1 MSATPRAICAPGHDD
16 AAVTFDVALILDSLP
31 KLLAGLS
38 LTLQLLLISAALGT
52 LLGVLIAAARLS
64 GAWFL
69 TWPARLHV
77 TLFRGTPLLVQIF
90 IIYYGLAQFSF
101 VRESFLWHFLREPYW
116 CAILAFALN
125 TGAYTGEI
133 FRGGVQGVDRGLSEA
148 GWALGL
154 TRWQRLRHIV
164 APIALR
170 LSLPAYGNDLI
181 SLLKGTA
188 LASTITLL
196 EITGVARNI
205 VAKTFA
211 PYEIFISA
219 AIVYLCM
226 TWAIQRLI
234 VLAERRLNRPLRKS

>member
-1 MSATPRAICAPGHDD
+1 MS
-16 AAVTFDVALILDSLP
+16 FDIDLILDSVP
-31 KLLAGLS
+31 KLLAGIG
-38 LTLQLLLISAALGT
+38 LTLQLLLLSAVVGT
-52 LLGVLIAAARLS
+52 LLGVLTCAARLS
-64 GAWFL
+64 RNRLFR
-69 TWPARLHV
+69 WPAWLYV

-90 IIYYGLAQFSF
+90 IIYYGLAQFPWL
-101 VRESFLWHFLREPYW
+101 RQSFLWTFLREPYW

-133 FRGGVQGVDRGLSEA
+133 FRGGVQGVDRGLNEA
-148 GWALGL
+148 AWALGL
-154 TRWQRLRHIV
+154 TRWQRLRHVV

-170 LSLPAYGNDLI
+170 LSLPAYGNDMI

-196 EITGVARNI
+196 DITGVARNI

-226 TWAIQRLI
+226 TWIIQRL
-234 VLAERRLNRPLRKS
+234 VALAEWRLNRPLRAA

>member
-1 MSATPRAICAPGHDD
+1 MS
-16 AAVTFDVALILDSLP
+16 FDVDLILDSVP
-31 KLLAGLS
+31 KLLAGLG
-38 LTLQLLLISAALGT
+38 LTLQLLLLSACLGT
-52 LLGVLIAAARLS
+52 LLGVLTAGARLS
-64 GAWFL
+64 HRWFL
-69 TWPARLHV
+69 AWPARIYV

-90 IIYYGLAQFSF
+90 IIYYGLAQFPA
-101 VRESFLWHFLREPYW
+101 VRESFLWTFLREPYW
-116 CAILAFALN
+116 CAVLAFALN

-133 FRGGVQGVDRGLSEA
+133 FRGGVQGVERGLGEA
-148 GWALGL
+148 AWALGL
-154 TRWQRLRHIV
+154 TRWQRLRHVV

-170 LSLPAYGNDLI
+170 LSLPAYGNDMI

-196 EITGVARNI
+196 DVTGVARNI

-226 TWAIQRLI
+226 TWVIQRLI
-234 VLAERRLNRPLRKS
+234 ALAERRLNRPLRKS

>member
-1 MSATPRAICAPGHDD
+1 MS
-16 AAVTFDVALILDSLP
+16 FDIDLILDSVP
-31 KLLAGLS
+31 KLLAGIG
-38 LTLQLLLISAALGT
+38 LTLQLLLISAAAGT
-52 LLGVLIAAARLS
+52 LLGVLTCAARLS
-64 GAWFL
+64 RNPLFR
-69 TWPARLHV
+69 WPAWVYV

-90 IIYYGLAQFSF
+90 IIYYGLAQFEWI
-101 VRESFLWHFLREPYW
+101 RQSFLWTFLREPYW
-116 CAILAFALN
+116 CAILAFSVN

-133 FRGGVQGVDRGLSEA
+133 FRGGVQGVDRGLHEA
-148 GWALGL
+148 AWALGL
-154 TRWQRLRHIV
+154 NRWRRLRHVV

-196 EITGVARNI
+196 DVTGVARNI

-219 AIVYLCM
+219 AIVYLAM
-226 TWAIQRLI
+226 TWIIQRG
-234 VLAERRLNRPLRKS
+234 LARLEWRLNRPLRAA

>member
-1 MSATPRAICAPGHDD
+1 MS
-16 AAVTFDVALILDSLP
+16 FDLALILDSLP
-31 KLLAGLS
+31 RLLDGLW
-38 LTLQLLLISAALGT
+38 LTLQLLLISAAAGT
-52 LLGVLIAAARLS
+52 LLGVLTCAARLS
-64 GAWFL
+64 GTWLLTGPAWL
-69 TWPARLHV
+69 YV

-90 IIYYGLAQFSF
+90 IIYYGLAQFPF
-101 VRESFLWHFLREPYW
+101 VRQSFLWNFLREPYW

-133 FRGGVQGVDRGLSEA
+133 FRGGVQGVDKGLGEA

-196 EITGVARNI
+196 DVTGVARNI

-219 AIVYLCM
+219 AIVYLAM
-226 TWAIQRLI
+226 TWVIQRLLA
-234 VLAERRLNRPLRKS
+234 LAERRLNRPLRRN

>member
-1 MSATPRAICAPGHDD
+1 MS
-16 AAVTFDVALILDSLP
+16 FDLALILDSVP
-31 KLLAGLS
+31 RLLDGLW
-38 LTLQLLLISAALGT
+38 LTLQLLLISAAAGT
-52 LLGVLIAAARLS
+52 LLGVLTCAARLS
-64 GAWFL
+64 GSRLL
-69 TWPARLHV
+69 TWPAWLYV

-90 IIYYGLAQFSF
+90 IIYYGLAQFPF
-101 VRESFLWHFLREPYW
+101 VRESFLWTFLREPYW

-133 FRGGVQGVDRGLSEA
+133 FRGGVQGVEKGLSEA

-154 TRWQRLRHIV
+154 SRWQRLRHIV

-196 EITGVARNI
+196 DVTGVARNI

-219 AIVYLCM
+219 AIVYLAM
-226 TWAIQRLI
+226 TWIIQRL
-234 VLAERRLNRPLRKS
+234 LALVERRLNRPLRRS

>member
-1 MSATPRAICAPGHDD
+1 MS
-16 AAVTFDVALILDSLP
+16 FDLALILDSVP
-31 KLLAGLS
+31 KLLDGIE
-38 LTLQLLLISAALGT
+38 LTLQLLLLSALFGT
-52 LLGVLIAAARLS
+52 FLGVLTCAARLS
-64 GAWFL
+64 GSPL
-69 TWPARLHV
+69 LRWPAWLYI

-90 IIYYGLAQFSF
+90 IIYYGLAQFEAI
-101 VRESFLWHFLREPYW
+101 RDSFLWTFLREPYW

-133 FRGGVQGVDRGLSEA
+133 FRGGVQGVDKGLTEA
-148 GWALGL
+148 AWALGL
-154 TRWQRLRHIV
+154 NRWHRLRYIL

-170 LSLPAYGNDLI
+170 LSLPAYGNDMI

-196 EITGVARNI
+196 DITGVARNI

-226 TWAIQRLI
+226 TWVIQRL
-234 VLAERRLNRPLRKS
+234 VAWAEWRLNRPLRAA

>member
-1 MSATPRAICAPGHDD
+1 MS
-16 AAVTFDVALILDSLP
+16 FDVDLILNSVP
-31 KLLAGLS
+31 KLLAGIG
-38 LTLQLLLISAALGT
+38 LTLQLLLLSALFGT
-52 LLGVLIAAARLS
+52 LLGILTCAGRLS
-64 GAWFL
+64 RNPLAR
-69 TWPARLHV
+69 WPAWLYV

-90 IIYYGLAQFSF
+90 IIYYGLSQFEWI
-101 VRESFLWHFLREPYW
+101 RKSFLWTFLREPYW

-133 FRGGVQGVDRGLSEA
+133 FRGGVQGVDKGLNEA
-148 GWALGL
+148 AWALGL
-154 TRWQRLRHIV
+154 TRWQRLRHVV

-170 LSLPAYGNDLI
+170 LSLPAYGNDMI

-196 EITGVARNI
+196 DVTGVARNI

-219 AIVYLCM
+219 AIVYLAM
-226 TWAIQRLI
+226 TWIIQHG
-234 VLAERRLNRPLRKS
+234 LALVERRLNGPLRAA

>member
-1 MSATPRAICAPGHDD
+1 MS
-16 AAVTFDVALILDSLP
+16 FDFALILDSLP
-31 KLLAGLS
+31 KLMEGVG
-38 LTLQLLLISAALGT
+38 LTLQLLLISAFAGT
-52 LLGVLIAAARLS
+52 LLGVLTAAARLS
-64 GAWFL
+64 RLWYF
-69 TWPARLHV
+69 TWPARLYI

-90 IIYYGLAQFSF
+90 IVYYGVSQFAF

-125 TGAYTGEI
+125 TGAYVGEI
-133 FRGGVQGVDRGLSEA
+133 FRGGVLGVDRGLGEA

-170 LSLPAYGNDLI
+170 LSLPAYGNDMI

-196 EITGVARNI
+196 DITGVARNI

-219 AIVYLCM
+219 AVVYLVM
-226 TWAIQRLI
+226 TWVIQQLI
-234 VLAERRLNRPLRKS
+234 AAAEWRLNRPLRKS